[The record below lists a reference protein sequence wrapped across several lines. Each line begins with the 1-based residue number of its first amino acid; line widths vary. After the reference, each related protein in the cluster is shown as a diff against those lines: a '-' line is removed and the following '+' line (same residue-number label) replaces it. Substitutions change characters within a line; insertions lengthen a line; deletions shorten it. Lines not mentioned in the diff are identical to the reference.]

1 MSNLELCMYM
11 SLVKRECVIPP
22 LEFFFNLC
30 GFLIFFFI
38 ILGFLPSF
46 NPTPCYFQSLVG
58 SWQTGFGLQ
67 QGLGM
72 TVKL

>member
-30 GFLIFFFI
+30 GFLIFFLLFWV
-38 ILGFLPSF
+38 FCHHSTQLPVIF
-46 NPTPCYFQSLVG
+46 RVSLAPDKQALVC
-58 SWQTGFGLQ
+58 S
-67 QGLGM
+67 
-72 TVKL
+72 KA